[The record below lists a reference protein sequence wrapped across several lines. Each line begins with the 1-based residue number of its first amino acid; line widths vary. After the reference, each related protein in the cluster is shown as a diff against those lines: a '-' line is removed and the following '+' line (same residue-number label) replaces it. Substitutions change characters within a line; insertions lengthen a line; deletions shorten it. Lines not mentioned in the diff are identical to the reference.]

1 MYFLD
6 GSTFMITEPLDGN
19 DASHGNG
26 ATIGFKAADTET
38 CDAWHKA
45 GEENG
50 GVACEDPP
58 GVREAGGIKAYLA
71 YLKDPS
77 GNKICTMI
85 NLK

>member
-1 MYFLD
+1 MAQLLALRHQ
-6 GSTFMITEPLDGN
+6 TQKLVM
-19 DASHGNG
+19 
-26 ATIGFKAADTET
+26 K
-38 CDAWHKA
+38 WHKA

-50 GVACEDPP
+50 GITCEDPP
-58 GVREAGGIKAYLA
+58 GVREAGGMKAYLA